1 MDERFPHALYN
12 KLKILV
18 SSMLPVDCAAAR
30 CADVRDKKNG
40 NACAF
45 PFPCIPEL

>member
-18 SSMLPVDCAAAR
+18 SSVLPADRAAAR
-30 CADVRDKKNG
+30 MPATKKNG